1 MLHLDDRAQ
10 ECVGRRTNGRD
21 QSGSRQ
27 RFDRSRV
34 ADSGLRPASVGERSD
49 VSERFKFYEEEKQNF
64 YG

>member
-10 ECVGRRTNGRD
+10 ECVGRRTNGCG
-21 QSGSRQ
+21 QLGPQQ

-49 VSERFKFYEEEKQNF
+49 VSERFKFTRKNRTVF
-64 YG
+64 YR

>member
-10 ECVGRRTNGRD
+10 ECVGQRTNGCG
-21 QSGSRQ
+21 QLGPQQ

-49 VSERFKFYEEEKQNF
+49 VSERFKFYEVEKQNF